1 MIDYNFFGRKAMQF
15 IEFDISVLYQK
26 ILPPHGTAISSFD
39 SCREMVKERRI
50 RTVIPIQYRH
60 YVLFCLNNDIDVMLF
75 TNELL

>member
-1 MIDYNFFGRKAMQF
+1 MQLYWSLL
-15 IEFDISVLYQK
+15 FDISFLYQQ